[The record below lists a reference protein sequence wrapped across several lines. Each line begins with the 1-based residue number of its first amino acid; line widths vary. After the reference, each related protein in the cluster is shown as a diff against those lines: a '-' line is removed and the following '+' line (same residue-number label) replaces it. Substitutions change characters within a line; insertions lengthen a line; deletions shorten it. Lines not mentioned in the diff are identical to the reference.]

1 MPTPPLHNELPPFC
15 GTVAAMLASSWPSLP
30 STTRRWQAWQAS
42 RCRPWVLP
50 PYHLLHAACTASQ
63 HILCATATA
72 APVVRVR
79 VRARNTTSKQ
89 EVTLSR
95 SSARKKERKPGGERR
110 ESRCCVSSAVRLVA
124 CSPRRPSC
132 IITTV
137 VIVAQDCQV
146 LPPTRKV
153 PTAAAAAL
161 RCPILMHPDSRGRAR
176 VRAAAAE
183 HSIQFE

>member
-1 MPTPPLHNELPPFC
+1 MAGQSIPSMGPSSISSTSCSLHRQPAHIMCHSNSGASGQSQGQGAEHHKQA
-15 GTVAAMLASSWPSLP
+15 GGHSLAE
-30 STTRRWQAWQAS
+30 Q
-42 RCRPWVLP
+42 C
-50 PYHLLHAACTASQ
+50 
-63 HILCATATA
+63 
-72 APVVRVR
+72 
-79 VRARNTTSKQ
+79 
-89 EVTLSR
+89 
-95 SSARKKERKPGGERR
+95 KKERKPGVERR
-110 ESRCCVSSAVRLVA
+110 ERRCCVSSAVRPVA

-176 VRAAAAE
+176 VRAAAAAAAAAE
-183 HSIQFE
+183 HSIQFESLQQLAGSVSSRTCSHAVSGRPGTVRTPQA

>member
-1 MPTPPLHNELPPFC
+1 MPTPPVHNDLPPFC

-42 RCRPWVLP
+42 RCRPRVLP
-50 PYHLLHAACTASQ
+50 PYHLLHAACTAS
-63 HILCATATA
+63 HMCATAAA

-79 VRARNTTSKQ
+79 VRVRNTTSKQ

-95 SSARKKERKPGGERR
+95 SSARKKERQPGVERR
-110 ESRCCVSSAVRLVA
+110 ERRCCVSSAVRPVA